1 MYPSI
6 STKKKKKKKTSNY
19 ILQEFV
25 LSSNTSI
32 KKMIQ
37 IPKVSKNLEVILDS
51 KNLFMHD
58 LAL

>member
-6 STKKKKKKKTSNY
+6 STKKKKKTSNY